1 MIANGEDREQDC
13 GMDDGAK
20 KGARRTWLYLV
31 VGAVVGAALGVLV
44 GATTDVPL
52 APEAGLA
59 LGLLAGWLVSRA
71 RT

>member
-1 MIANGEDREQDC
+1 MG
-13 GMDDGAK
+13 DGATE
-20 KGARRTWLYLV
+20 GGRRTWVYLV

-59 LGLLAGWLVSRA
+59 LGLLAGWLVRRTRA
-71 RT
+71 